1 MAKQSKSI
9 FVSKG
14 WKTGMKY
21 LYGWGAAVVILGAL
35 FKILHLPGADI
46 ALIVGLSTE
55 SVIFFFSAFEPLP
68 PEDEHYDWTR
78 VYPQLKESEFDGE
91 EDEEELD
98 GVSQAPAR
106 IDTSFMADASKHLTP
121 QLFEDLAATVT
132 NVKNAVDGTGKI
144 VDVGAASNSFSDS
157 LSAAKKNVESMSD
170 GFGKSASTMKQFNE
184 SLTKVKED
192 QMSIQKS
199 TEGYKNEIQK
209 VTKNLNSLNAIYEL
223 EIQES
228 QKHISSINKFY
239 GSISS
244 VMKNMLD
251 TSKETEALRQEVG
264 VLTKNIRSLNT
275 VYGNMLSAMASAG
288 GSSK

>member
-1 MAKQSKSI
+1 
-9 FVSKG
+9 
-14 WKTGMKY
+14 MKY

-78 VYPQLKESEFDGE
+78 VYPQLKESEFDE

-98 GVSQAPAR
+98 GVSKAPAPV
-106 IDTSFMADASKHLTP
+106 DMSFMSDAGKHLTP

-132 NVKNAVDGTGKI
+132 NVKNGVDGIGKI
-144 VDVGAASNSFSDS
+144 QDAGIATNSFTDS
-157 LSAAKKNVESMSD
+157 LSKAKTNVESMSD
-170 GFGKSASTMKQFNE
+170 GFGKSATTMKQFNE

-192 QMSIQKS
+192 QISIQKS

-288 GSSK
+288 GSK